1 MSRDPLEAGAPD
13 LTLHASAVARN
24 GRAVLILGDSGTGKS
39 GLALRLIALGAVLV
53 ADDRVLIRRRGDG
66 LHAAAPAAIRGLIEA
81 RGVGLLQ
88 VPAADGAEVMLAVDM
103 NHAAEARMPQSRSV
117 ALLGVDVPLLF
128 GRDLPN
134 LDAILSVLLQDGHV
148 WPG

>member
-1 MSRDPLEAGAPD
+1 MSRDPDEAGAPG
-13 LTLHASAVARN
+13 LTLHAGAVARG

-39 GLALRLIALGAVLV
+39 GLALRLLALGAALV
-53 ADDRVLIRRRGDG
+53 ADDRVLLQRHGDG
-66 LHAAAPAAIRGLIEA
+66 LRASAPAAIRGLIEA
-81 RGVGLLQ
+81 RGVGLLR